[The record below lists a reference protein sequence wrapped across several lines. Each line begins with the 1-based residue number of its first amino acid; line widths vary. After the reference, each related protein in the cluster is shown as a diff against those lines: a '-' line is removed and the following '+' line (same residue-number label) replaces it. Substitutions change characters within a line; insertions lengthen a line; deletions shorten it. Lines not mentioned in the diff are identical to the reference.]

1 MATTITGSTPKEDG
15 FYFPGEWE
23 LQSKCWI
30 GWPFRTDVWPGGAK
44 PAQKAMAE
52 VIAAIAEFE
61 EVNVCVPR
69 EHYKTARSAIPE
81 HRNVKVVEMSCDDS
95 WLRDIGPTFLRNAA
109 GDIRAVDWRFQAWG
123 GLEEGFYFPWD
134 QDDLV
139 ARKVCELE
147 NVDRYRAPLILEGG
161 AIFGDGEGTVLVTE
175 SSELVH
181 NQNKMGKAE
190 LEEHLKEY
198 LGADKIIWLK
208 NGVAYDSVWGH
219 VDLVCSFV
227 RPGEVLL
234 AWSDNPEDENYQ
246 LMRENYEIL
255 SHEVDAQGRSLGIT
269 KLYLPDPLYFT
280 AEEIASFDAAEDTT
294 SFAEGDRIGA
304 SYINYFL
311 GNGCVVVPQFGDEK
325 YDALAVET
333 LKGVFPDHAVIGLP
347 GRAITMAGGCFH
359 CMTQQQ
365 PAAGK

>member
-1 MATTITGSTPKEDG
+1 MACTIKGSTPKQDG

-23 LQSKCWI
+23 LQAKCWV

-44 PAQKAMAE
+44 PAQKAMVD
-52 VIAAIAEFE
+52 VIAAIAPFE

-69 EHYKTARSAIPE
+69 EHYKAARSAIPE
-81 HRNVKVVEMSCDDS
+81 HPNVKVIELSCDDG

-109 GDIRAVDWRFQAWG
+109 GEVRGVDWRFQAWG

-134 QDDLV
+134 QDDLA
-139 ARKVCELE
+139 ARKICELE
-147 NVDRYRAPLILEGG
+147 NVDRYRAPIILEGG

-181 NQNKMGKAE
+181 NQNKMSKAE
-190 LEEHLKEY
+190 LEEVLKEY
-198 LGADKIIWLK
+198 LGAEKVIWLK

-219 VDLVCSFV
+219 VDLVCSFT

-234 AWSDNPEDENYQ
+234 AWSDNKDDENYE
-246 LMRENYEIL
+246 LMRDNYEIL
-255 SHEVDAQGRSLGIT
+255 CNEVDAQGRSLKVT
-269 KLYLPDPLYFT
+269 KLHLPDPLYFT
-280 AEEIASFDAAEDTT
+280 AKEVASFDAVEDTT
-294 SFAEGDRIGA
+294 CYEAGDRIGA

-311 GNGCVVVPQFGDEK
+311 GNGCVVVPQFGDERF
-325 YDALAVET
+325 DARALET
-333 LKGVFPDHAVIGLP
+333 FREVFPEREVVGVQA
-347 GRAITMAGGCFH
+347 RAILMGGGCIH

-365 PAAGK
+365 PAVG